1 MTSQQP
7 ANQRVTIAEGH
18 YLTRQGDE
26 GDRAWLIEDGT
37 LEVLLT
43 TADGTRKLGVIGKGA
58 VVGEMALIDGAPRS
72 ASVVATSTVR
82 AVELS
87 RVAFRQMLDRCEPL
101 AYYLLTS
108 LIAAIRRSYGLKE
121 MGDANTDFGIRSV
134 KSPQKILD
142 RRSFEKNH
150 VFFRQGERGNAAY
163 LIQSGGVA
171 IVRKGDN
178 GETTVLARLGPGRIF
193 GELALLSGRPRA
205 ASAIAEQTTICE
217 VITRES
223 FSKAVMSLP
232 PILRAI
238 IRIYVEQLGG
248 PMTLRPA
255 LGVTKTADD
264 KQDADAGGQSA

>member
-7 ANQRVTIAEGH
+7 ANQRVTIPEGC

-26 GDRAWLIEDGT
+26 GDRAWLIEDGA

-43 TADGTRKLGVIGKGA
+43 TTDGTRKLGVIGKGA
-58 VVGEMALIDGAPRS
+58 VVGEMSLIDGAPRS
-72 ASVVATSTVR
+72 ASVVATTDVR
-82 AVELS
+82 AIELS
-87 RVAFRQMLDRCEPL
+87 RVAFRQMLERCEPL

-121 MGDANTDFGIRSV
+121 YGEAHTDFGIRSV

-142 RRSFEKNH
+142 RRSFEKGQ
-150 VFFRQGERGNAAY
+150 VFFKQGDRGVAAY
-163 LIQSGGVA
+163 LIQSGSVV
-171 IVRKGDN
+171 IVKKGAD
-178 GETTVLARLGPGRIF
+178 GENIVLAHLGPGRIF

-205 ASAIAEQTTICE
+205 AAAVAEQTTICE
-217 VITRES
+217 VITRDN

-238 IRIYVEQLGG
+238 IRIYVEQLSGS
-248 PMTLRPA
+248 MTLRPA
-255 LGVTKTADD
+255 MGVTKADED
-264 KQDADAGGQSA
+264 KQEAGAGG